1 MSRCL
6 IISILA
12 LMVGLSGCS
21 PINTEFSCNAT
32 AGDKC
37 LSIEEV
43 YALSE
48 RPKKDVRKPVIVCKT
63 CIKPRRVHR
72 TTQSIWVP
80 PMVDTVGVAHPANVV
95 IVDTQTN
102 EVIA

>member
-1 MSRCL
+1 MSKCL
-6 IISILA
+6 LITIAILM
-12 LMVGLSGCS
+12 LGLSGCS

-48 RPKKDVRKPVIVCKT
+48 RAQKMHKKPMLVCKT
-63 CIKPRRVHR
+63 CVAPKRIHR
-72 TTQSIWVP
+72 STQSIWVP
-80 PMVDTVGVAHPANVV
+80 PMVDTAGVQHPANVV
-95 IVDTQTN
+95 IADVQTN
-102 EVIA
+102 EIIA

>member
-1 MSRCL
+1 MSKYLL
-6 IISILA
+6 ITIA
-12 LMVGLSGCS
+12 MLMVGLSGCS

-48 RPKKDVRKPVIVCKT
+48 RPKKIHKKPMLVCKT
-63 CIKPRRVHR
+63 CMAAKRAHR
-72 TTQSIWVP
+72 FTQSIWVP
-80 PMVDTVGVAHPANVV
+80 PMVDTAGVLHPANVV
-95 IVDTQTN
+95 IADINTR
-102 EVIA
+102 EIIA

>member
-1 MSRCL
+1 MSKYLL
-6 IISILA
+6 ITMAIF
-12 LMVGLSGCS
+12 MFGLSGCS

-48 RPKKDVRKPVIVCKT
+48 RAQKMHKKPILLCKT
-63 CIKPRRVHR
+63 CVVSKRVHR
-72 TTQSIWVP
+72 STQSIWVP
-80 PMVDTVGVAHPANVV
+80 PMVDTAGVQHPANVV
-95 IVDTQTN
+95 IADINTR
-102 EVIA
+102 EIIA

>member
-1 MSRCL
+1 MRKYFL
-6 IISILA
+6 ISISIL
-12 LMVGLSGCS
+12 MIGLSGCS

-32 AGDKC
+32 AGYKC

-48 RPKKDVRKPVIVCKT
+48 RPKKHAEKPVIVCKT
-63 CIKPRRVHR
+63 CVKPRRIHR
-72 TTQSIWVP
+72 STQSIWVP
-80 PMVDTVGVAHPANVV
+80 PMVDTAGVNHPANVV